1 MKINISSVFDF
12 MLPLNKNFHFYL
24 ITLQRKTVLILF
36 GMVLFGTT
44 FFSFG
49 AFSLADV
56 FSPLTGPAFV
66 IDGDTIKVKNKR
78 IRLHGIDAPERNQW
92 CLKKSKKYRC
102 GETATRALKEKIGV
116 AEINCK
122 EMNTDRYKRV
132 IAICRMGTLNL
143 NKWMVR
149 KGWALAY
156 FQYSRDYEYD
166 EKVARNTK
174 SGLWGGNFV
183 KPWHWRRGIR
193 LNTRKKEPH
202 DASLCKIKGNI
213 GRGKKLIYHLPNGK
227 YYALTKIDEMKG
239 ERWFCSEKEATE
251 AGWRKS
257 QR

>member
-1 MKINISSVFDF
+1 MSS
-12 MLPLNKNFHFYL
+12 LNKLFPFYL
-24 ITLQRKTVLILF
+24 ITLQSKNVSRLIVI
-36 GMVLFGTT
+36 VLFGTT
-44 FFSFG
+44 LLSLG
-49 AFSLADV
+49 AFAFAMDV
-56 FSPLTGPAFV
+56 DSLTGPAYV
-66 IDGDTIKVKNKR
+66 IDGDTIKLKNKR
-78 IRLHGIDAPERNQW
+78 IRLHGIDAPERKQW
-92 CLKKSKKYRC
+92 CLKNSKKYRC
-102 GETATRALKEKIGV
+102 GEKATGALKEKIGV

-122 EMNTDRYKRV
+122 EMNTDRYKRI
-132 IAICRMGTLNL
+132 IAICRIGTLNL

-156 FQYSRDYEYD
+156 LKYSRDYEYD

-174 SGLWGGNFV
+174 AGLWGGNFV

-193 LNTRKKEPH
+193 LNNKKRETRDE
-202 DASLCKIKGNI
+202 SLCKIKGNI